1 MDCIKIR
8 VFLHSYNPKE
18 LLMKRYILLLITLFS
33 FLSTMVGAPIKW
45 NQVYQ
50 NYINQYKDVAIEGML
65 KYGIPAS
72 ITLAQGL
79 LESSAGRSDLVIQGN
94 NHFGIKCHGW
104 TGRTIY
110 HDDDARGE
118 CFRAYKNALESYED
132 HCKFLRE
139 RPRYRSLF
147 DLDRTDY
154 RGWAYGLKRAGY
166 ATNPSYAQMLINIIE
181 LYKLYEF
188 DKAKHYDRFMV
199 KHSGEE
205 PPILT
210 PDNGLPAYTPIVG
223 PHPIHKYNENYY
235 IIVRQGDTFKS
246 LSKELD
252 ISAHKLARYNE
263 RNKKDKL
270 IPGEFIWLKKKRKKA
285 PKNFKNRPYY
295 VRKSESMYDIA
306 QKYGIRLKSLIKKNK
321 TIAERGLRIGDE
333 VQLY

>member
-18 LLMKRYILLLITLFS
+18 LLMKRYIFLLITLFS
-33 FLSTMVGAPIKW
+33 FLSTMAGAPIKW

-154 RGWAYGLKRAGY
+154 RSWAYGLKRAGY
-166 ATNPSYAQMLINIIE
+166 ATNPSYAQILINIIE

-199 KHSGEE
+199 KHS
-205 PPILT
+205 
-210 PDNGLPAYTPIVG
+210 G

-306 QKYGIRLKSLIKKNK
+306 QKYGIRLKSLIKKNRA
-321 TIAERGLRIGDE
+321 IAERGLRIGDE

>member
-1 MDCIKIR
+1 
-8 VFLHSYNPKE
+8 
-18 LLMKRYILLLITLFS
+18 MKRYSFLLITLFC
-33 FLSTMVGAPIKW
+33 FLSTMIGAPIKW
-45 NQVYQ
+45 NQAYQ
-50 NYINQYKDVAIEGML
+50 TYINQYKDIAIEGML
-65 KYGIPAS
+65 KYGVPAS

-104 TGRTIY
+104 TGRTVY
-110 HDDDARGE
+110 HDDDLKGE
-118 CFRAYKNALESYED
+118 CFRAYPSALDSYED

-210 PDNGLPAYTPIVG
+210 PDNGLPA
-223 PHPIHKYNENYY
+223 
-235 IIVRQGDTFKS
+235 Q
-246 LSKELD
+246 
-252 ISAHKLARYNE
+252 
-263 RNKKDKL
+263 L
-270 IPGEFIWLKKKRKKA
+270 IPGEYIWLKKKRKKA

-306 QKYGIRLKSLIKKNK
+306 QKYGIRLKSLVKKNK
-321 TIAERGLRIGDE
+321 AIAERGLCIGDE

>member
-1 MDCIKIR
+1 MECIKNR
-8 VFLHSYNPKE
+8 VFLHTNNPKE
-18 LLMKRYILLLITLFS
+18 LFMKRYSLLLITLFC
-33 FLSTMVGAPIKW
+33 FLSTMIGAPIKW
-45 NQVYQ
+45 NQAYQ
-50 NYINQYKDVAIEGML
+50 TYINQYKDIAIEGML
-65 KYGIPAS
+65 KYGVPAS

-104 TGRTIY
+104 TGRTVY
-110 HDDDARGE
+110 HDDDLKGE
-118 CFRAYKNALESYED
+118 CFRAYPSALDSYED

-139 RPRYRSLF
+139 RPRFRSLF

-210 PDNGLPAYTPIVG
+210 PDNGLPAYTPIAG

-270 IPGEFIWLKKKRKKA
+270 IPGEYIWLKKKRKKA

-306 QKYGIRLKSLIKKNK
+306 QKYGIRLKSLVKKNK
-321 TIAERGLRIGDE
+321 AIAERGLRFGDE

>member
-1 MDCIKIR
+1 MECIKNR
-8 VFLHSYNPKE
+8 VFLHTNNPKE
-18 LLMKRYILLLITLFS
+18 LFMKRYSLLLITLFC
-33 FLSTMVGAPIKW
+33 FLSTMIGAPIKW
-45 NQVYQ
+45 NQAYQ
-50 NYINQYKDVAIEGML
+50 TYINQYKDIAIEGML
-65 KYGIPAS
+65 KYGVPAS

-104 TGRTIY
+104 TGRTVY
-110 HDDDARGE
+110 HDDDLKGE
-118 CFRAYKNALESYED
+118 CFRAYPSALDSYED

-210 PDNGLPAYTPIVG
+210 PDNGLPAYTPIAG

-235 IIVRQGDTFKS
+235 IIVRP
-246 LSKELD
+246 LS
-252 ISAHKLARYNE
+252 R
-263 RNKKDKL
+263 
-270 IPGEFIWLKKKRKKA
+270 
-285 PKNFKNRPYY
+285 
-295 VRKSESMYDIA
+295 
-306 QKYGIRLKSLIKKNK
+306 
-321 TIAERGLRIGDE
+321 
-333 VQLY
+333 

>member
-33 FLSTMVGAPIKW
+33 FLSTMIGAPIKW

-154 RGWAYGLKRAGY
+154 RSWAYGLKRAGY

-205 PPILT
+205 PPVLT
-210 PDNGLPAYTPIVG
+210 PDSRLPVYTPIAG
-223 PHPIHKYNENYY
+223 SHPIHKYNENYY

-321 TIAERGLRIGDE
+321 AIAERGLRIGDE

>member
-1 MDCIKIR
+1 
-8 VFLHSYNPKE
+8 
-18 LLMKRYILLLITLFS
+18 
-33 FLSTMVGAPIKW
+33 MVGAPIKW

-154 RGWAYGLKRAGY
+154 RSWAYGLKRAGY

-205 PPILT
+205 PSVLT
-210 PDNGLPAYTPIVG
+210 PDNGLPAYTSIAG

-270 IPGEFIWLKKKRKKA
+270 IPGEFIWLKKKRKKV

-321 TIAERGLRIGDE
+321 AIAERGLRIGDE

>member
-110 HDDDARGE
+110 HDDDACGE

-154 RGWAYGLKRAGY
+154 RSWAYGLKRAGY

-205 PPILT
+205 PPVLT
-210 PDNGLPAYTPIVG
+210 PDNGLPAYTPIAG

-270 IPGEFIWLKKKRKKA
+270 IPGEYIWLKKKRKKA

-306 QKYGIRLKSLIKKNK
+306 QKYGIRLKSLVKKNK
-321 TIAERGLRIGDE
+321 AIAARGLRFGDE

>member
-154 RGWAYGLKRAGY
+154 RSWAYGLKRAGY

-205 PPILT
+205 PPVLS
-210 PDNGLPAYTPIVG
+210 PDSRLPAYTPIAG
-223 PHPIHKYNENYY
+223 PHLIHKYNENYY

-306 QKYGIRLKSLIKKNK
+306 QKYGIRLKSLVKKNK
-321 TIAERGLRIGDE
+321 AIAERGLRIGDE